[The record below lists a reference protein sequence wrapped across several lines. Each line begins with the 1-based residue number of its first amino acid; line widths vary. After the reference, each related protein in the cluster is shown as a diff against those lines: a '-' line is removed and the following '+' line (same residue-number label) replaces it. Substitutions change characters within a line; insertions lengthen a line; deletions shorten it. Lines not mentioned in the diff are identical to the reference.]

1 LQGRSAEGAGR
12 LIFGGASVWVRRS
25 MQVLAGDI
33 GGTKTLLAVAEVA
46 PAGQSSG
53 GLRIDLSGQRRY
65 DSRQYPGLAA
75 MVQQYERD
83 EGRKLPQHAAFGVAG
98 PVTNGRSQTTN
109 LPWILDERDLA
120 RTLGLASVRL
130 ANDFH
135 ALALGIP
142 ALGRADLVT
151 INEGVRDPAGPCA
164 LIGAGTGLGEAV
176 LVPAGGNRYAVISS
190 EGGHTDFAPRDE
202 FEIGILR
209 FLLQR
214 YQHVSWERVLSGEG
228 LVNLAEAL
236 ASVTRLPLPDA
247 VAQAIQRSRP
257 TAPAAITAAA
267 ETDPLCKRVVET
279 FASLYGAEAGN
290 LALKT
295 LANGGVYV
303 AGGIAPKMLSSL
315 TDGRFR
321 EAFLSKGRMRH
332 LLEAMPV
339 AVVLAPNTAVL
350 GAAALAA
357 QAATES
363 TQGRPM

>member
-1 LQGRSAEGAGR
+1 
-12 LIFGGASVWVRRS
+12 LIFRVASVWLRRI

-46 PAGQSSG
+46 PAGQASG

-65 DSRQYPGLAA
+65 DSKQYPGLSAICL
-75 MVQQYERD
+75 QYARD
-83 EGRKLPQHAAFGVAG
+83 EGRKLPQHAGFGVAG
-98 PVTNGRSQTTN
+98 PVTNGRCQTTN

-142 ALGRADLVT
+142 AVGQADLVT
-151 INEGVRDPAGPCA
+151 VNEGARDPAGPCA
-164 LIGAGTGLGEAV
+164 LIGAGTGLGEAL
-176 LVPAGGNRYAVISS
+176 LVPAGGARYTVIAS
-190 EGGHTDFAPRDE
+190 EGGHSDFAPRDE
-202 FEIGILR
+202 LEIGILR

-214 YQHVSWERVLSGEG
+214 YAHVSWERVLSGDG
-228 LVNLAEAL
+228 IVNLAEA
-236 ASVTRLPLPDA
+236 AVSITRLPLPA
-247 VAQAIQRSRP
+247 TVAQAIQSNRAS
-257 TAPAAITAAA
+257 APAAITSAA
-267 ETDPLCKRVVET
+267 ETDPLCRRTVET

-290 LALKT
+290 LALKS
-295 LANGGVYV
+295 LATGGVFV
-303 AGGIAPKMLSSL
+303 AGGIAPKILPFL

-339 AVVLAPNTAVL
+339 SVVLAPNTAVL